1 MVGFDDIEL
10 AASPSY
16 QLTTYRQPMQSLI
29 ADGIHCLTQAFEPDG
44 QRLYNGELITRQSHI
59 KQ

>member
-29 ADGIHCLTQAFEPDG
+29 ADGIHCLTQAFEPGG
-44 QRLYNGELITRQSHI
+44 QRLYNGELIVRRSHI